1 MALHF
6 YMNGTTGAQ
15 DGVEISNGDLSNPLL
30 FDGFHAASGVTLS
43 KTKTI
48 HIRADAGE
56 VWHFVLV
63 DIIENGIG
71 SLRFEFNFNSISTG
85 RIRGGKYI
93 DFSSSYPLTSVLL
106 PFIKTIKDVNIPITI
121 TASIIGGESSP
132 DVNAKLI
139 ILSGV
144 KE

>member
-30 FDGFHAASGVTLS
+30 FDGFHAASGVKLS

-56 VWHFVLV
+56 TWYFVLI
-63 DIIENGIG
+63 DIVITNQSGNGNK
-71 SLRFEFNFNSISTG
+71 RFT
-85 RIRGGKYI
+85 
-93 DFSSSYPLTSVLL
+93 FSGLDNYLYKLYYHDSNDIYLMGV
-106 PFIKTIKDVNIPITI
+106 PFFSRVGDVNIPITI
-121 TASIIGGESSP
+121 KATVIGGEQSP
-132 DVNAKLI
+132 DTDSKLVI
-139 ILSGV
+139 ISGV
-144 KE
+144 KYE

>member
-15 DGVEISNGDLSNPLL
+15 DGVEISNGDLSNPLV
-30 FDGFHAASGVTLS
+30 FDGFYAASGVTLS

-71 SLRFEFNFNSISTG
+71 SFRFEFKFDSISTG
-85 RIRGGKYI
+85 SINVGKYI
-93 DFSSSYPLTSVLL
+93 NFSDSSASAYAFL

-139 ILSGV
+139 ISSGV

>member
-30 FDGFHAASGVTLS
+30 FDGFYAASGVTLS

-56 VWHFVLV
+56 TWYFVLI
-63 DIIENGIG
+63 DIVITNQSGNGNK
-71 SLRFEFNFNSISTG
+71 RFTFSGLDG
-85 RIRGGKYI
+85 RLSKLYYHASNNIYGM
-93 DFSSSYPLTSVLL
+93 DVPFFSRVG
-106 PFIKTIKDVNIPITI
+106 DVNIPITLNA
-121 TASIIGGESSP
+121 TVIGGEQSP
-132 DVNAKLI
+132 DTDSKLVI
-139 ILSGV
+139 ISGV
-144 KE
+144 TYE